1 MHIFRQLNQK
11 KSSASTRNSGIQ
23 IDITKPPLHDCFKA
37 TPFPNKVKIYESCV
51 FMINKNFI
59 DLATLSTEQID
70 KVIKKAKKIM
80 QNPADFRHSCDGK
93 ILATLFY
100 EPSTRT
106 QMSFQT
112 AMLKLGGRTIGFDNP
127 MNSSVSKGETI
138 KDTISIVSNYADI
151 IAIRHPLEGT
161 AMASSLYADVPVV
174 NCGDGGHLHPTQTL
188 ADLITLS
195 CEKGRLSN
203 LKVGICGDLLNGRTV
218 HSLIK
223 TLTKYE
229 NNSFVLIST
238 KELGVPLY
246 IIDILEKSGC
256 KYEVSNSLSD
266 SISDLDVLY
275 MTRIQRERFKSEEEY
290 ESQKNVFILDK
301 EKLDKAREDMII
313 LHPLPRVSEITVD
326 IDDDPRA
333 LYFKQ
338 AKYGMFGRMALIL
351 LLLQDDDFLV
361 DNEEFSKS
369 EHKCNNKKCITSQE
383 EYLPQLG
390 YDKMGMTMCGFCD
403 KRMD

>member
-1 MHIFRQLNQK
+1 M
-11 KSSASTRNSGIQ
+11 T
-23 IDITKPPLHDCFKA
+23 
-37 TPFPNKVKIYESCV
+37 
-51 FMINKNFI
+51 NKNLI
-59 DLATLSTEQID
+59 DLEAMSVEQID
-70 KVIKKAKKIM
+70 KVVKKAKKIM
-80 QNPADFRHSCDGK
+80 QCPADYRHACDGK

-127 MNSSVSKGETI
+127 MNTSVSKGETI
-138 KDTISIVSNYADI
+138 KDTISIVSGYADI

-161 AMASSLYADVPVV
+161 AMASSLYSSVPIV

-188 ADLITLS
+188 ADIITLS

-256 KYEVSNSLSD
+256 KYEISNNLAD
-266 SISDLDVLY
+266 AISDIDVLY

-290 ESQKNVFILDK
+290 EAQKYVFVLDK
-301 EKLDKAREDMII
+301 EKLSKAKEDMII
-313 LHPLPRVSEITVD
+313 LHPLPRVNEITVD

-338 AKYGMFGRMALIL
+338 AQYGMYGRMALIL
-351 LLLQDDDFLV
+351 LLLQDEDFIIK
-361 DNEEFSKS
+361 DKKCETSIY
-369 EHKCNNKKCITSQE
+369 KCNNKKCITNCES
-383 EYLPQLG
+383 YLPSLG
-390 YDKMGMTMCGFCD
+390 YEKKGMVMCDFCD